1 MLTNELQDLEP
12 FLLYINAIRSG
23 ETREKYQRRLKIF
36 FDFIQLP
43 NLTLQYRCNI
53 FVHNSKNNPDFAL
66 NNSFRFVVFQKS
78 RLEKKEIMVG
88 TIYNYLKPIKLLCK
102 INDIQVNG
110 QKITMGLPK
119 ERKYAEDRAPTIE
132 EIQKLV
138 LYPDRRIKLIVTI
151 MISSGIHLAAWN
163 DLKFKHIQPYIK
175 DGNTIAAKITVYPG
189 SEEQYYSFI
198 TPEACSALR
207 EWQDF
212 RKSSGEVIT
221 NESWLLRNL
230 WDSTTPSGGPRG
242 LVTVPKILKHTGV
255 KSLMERALRAQGIRT
270 KLEEGKKGILSKLI
284 MVLEN
289 GSRPDAS

>member
-1 MLTNELQDLEP
+1 
-12 FLLYINAIRSG
+12 
-23 ETREKYQRRLKIF
+23 
-36 FDFIQLP
+36 
-43 NLTLQYRCNI
+43 
-53 FVHNSKNNPDFAL
+53 
-66 NNSFRFVVFQKS
+66 
-78 RLEKKEIMVG
+78 
-88 TIYNYLKPIKLLCK
+88 
-102 INDIQVNG
+102 
-110 QKITMGLPK
+110 MGLPK

-151 MISSGIHLAAWN
+151 MISSGIRLAAWD

-175 DGNTIAAKITVYPG
+175 DGNTVAAKITVYPG

-198 TPEACSALR
+198 SPEACSALR

-230 WDSTTPSGGPRG
+230 WDATTPSGGPRG

-270 KLEEGKKGILSKLI
+270 QLEEGKKRYPFQTDHGFRKWFKTRCELAGMKPINIEILMGHSTGISDSYYRATENELLEDYTKAIDFLTISTENKLMAENQNIKRHNLLIEMDTNELRSKMRELEPLLALKKTLEEQGILKMS
-284 MVLEN
+284 
-289 GSRPDAS
+289 